1 MNLES
6 EQKLVEEARRDPE
19 VFGELFDRYYS
30 PILNFILRRTG
41 DVALAE
47 DLTSDVFM
55 KAYSKLW
62 QFQWRGISFSSWL
75 YRIASNQVRSHYRS
89 QKSLISLDGL
99 FEVAGFDLADE
110 GDLHQELLDAEA
122 QVQRHQDFL
131 RVQKQ
136 LLLLPMK
143 YQEVLALRFFEEK
156 SLPEIAEILGKPQG
170 TVKSLLSRGTQK
182 LQALL
187 RNPLQD
193 SAL

>member
-55 KAYSKLW
+55 KAYAKLW

-110 GDLHQELLDAEA
+110 VDLQQELLDAEA

-131 RVQKQ
+131 CVQKQ

-170 TVKSLLSRGTQK
+170 TVKSLLSRGIQK

-187 RNPLQD
+187 CNPLQD